1 MIVPIVAL
9 LVAQYPSSAKPVPR
23 AYAAGFE
30 TIVAADARTLVTKLA
45 GPEFMGRGPGQP
57 GFEAAA
63 NFAADW
69 FRKNGLAPAGDGGTY
84 FQRMFLSSSLVDPA
98 TTLMREPFGAAG
110 FRWGTDFSFAAT
122 GDINISA
129 PLAFVHFGG
138 DRIPSK
144 DEVAKLAGHILV
156 VDSATPRS
164 SLGLQAIQAAQAT
177 GMLGAVVVASIGNT
191 VPRARFTHAKD
202 EPASLLALVLSNE
215 AVIGLRARAQ
225 LDPAKWK
232 EGIETTEITL
242 NIAGKVKVTDELET
256 MNVLAKLEGRDR
268 RLKKEAVVIGSHLDH
283 LGTSERGTYWGA
295 DDNGSGSSANLMIA
309 RAFTQNRV
317 RPKRSVLFCLWTMEE
332 KGLLGSQFYT
342 AHPSMPLGDTVAYV
356 NMDMVGRDSDNP
368 AWTDRA
374 KENIDAVYASSA
386 KVGSPE
392 LYRLVKEANRAVGL
406 NLRDDREDRTMR
418 SDTGSFA
425 RVGIPVLKAFT
436 GEHPDYHRMTDTPE
450 KLNYPKMAKAAQWVY
465 LCAEELANRR
475 GRVEYSAT
483 GRYVRGTVKTAT
495 DVELPSDAVI
505 EVKLFEG
512 KKLIDE
518 THLVNTGHL
527 PQIFTLR
534 YDAAKLDLKKSYTV
548 SAQVT
553 QGGKPVMSSKPVP
566 VLAKGATGTVEVL
579 VLPATLQVTRS

>member
-1 MIVPIVAL
+1 VIASLAAL
-9 LVAQYPSSAKPVPR
+9 LVAQYPSSSKPVPA
-23 AYAAGFE
+23 AYASGFG
-30 TIVAADARTLVTKLA
+30 TIVEADARLLVAKLA

-69 FRKNGLAPAGDGGTY
+69 FRQNGLAPAGDGGTF
-84 FQRMFLSSSLVDPA
+84 FQRMFLSTSTVDP
-98 TTLMREPFGAAG
+98 TTALLHVAFGSS
-110 FRWGTDFSFAAT
+110 FRWGKDYSFAAT
-122 GDINISA
+122 GDIDISA
-129 PLAFVHFGG
+129 PLAFVHFVD
-138 DRIPSK
+138 DRIPTK
-144 DEVAKLAGHILV
+144 DELSKLAGHIVV

-177 GMLGAVVVASIGNT
+177 GTLGAAVVAAVGT
-191 VPRARFTHAKD
+191 AVPRSRFTHGKD
-202 EPASLLALVLSNE
+202 ESASLLALVLSSDTI
-215 AVIGLRARAQ
+215 ARLRSQAN

-232 EGIETTEITL
+232 EGIQTTDVAL
-242 NIAGKVKVTDELET
+242 RVAGNVKVVDELET
-256 MNVLAKLEGRDR
+256 MNVVAKLEGSDQ

-283 LGTSERGTYWGA
+283 LGTSERGTFWGA

-309 RAFTQNRV
+309 RAFTKNQA

-342 AHPSMPLGDTVAYV
+342 AHPAMPLSDTVAYV

-386 KVGSPE
+386 KVGSPD
-392 LYRLVKEANRAVGL
+392 LYRLVQEANRAVGL

-436 GEHPDYHRMTDTPE
+436 GEHPDYHRMTDTPD
-450 KLNYPKMAKAAQWVY
+450 KLNYPKMARAAQWVY

-475 GRVEYSAT
+475 GRPSYSAT
-483 GRYVRGTVKTAT
+483 GRYVRGRVKAAS
-495 DVELPSDAVI
+495 DIELPTDAVV

-512 KKLIDE
+512 GKLLDE

-548 SAQVT
+548 SAQVLRE
-553 QGGKPVMSSKPVP
+553 GKPMMTSNIPVV
-566 VLAKGATGTVEVL
+566 VLGKGAAGGLVDVTVE
-579 VLPATLQVTRS
+579 PS